1 MVGVLPKYR
10 IRGRSNVSSE
20 SPSSGAEGHSFD
32 TLDLGANYT
41 SELDRSQIDL
51 LYFGN
56 TPPFCYFNNTI
67 EQISY

>member
-1 MVGVLPKYR
+1 MDGVLPKYR

-51 LYFGN
+51 SPKRSECERSN
-56 TPPFCYFNNTI
+56 AN
-67 EQISY
+67 